1 MRHSLSA
8 VFSYKRN
15 CSGICYIICSMGGGD
30 LPDMYV
36 CMSTWTVGPRTS
48 AYRIAGFFKGEYFH
62 EFYKSSSIRENFT
75 CEKFEISTA
84 VQ

>member
-1 MRHSLSA
+1 
-8 VFSYKRN
+8 
-15 CSGICYIICSMGGGD
+15 MGGGD

-36 CMSTWTVGPRTS
+36 CMHEHMDHRPKDKCILYS
-48 AYRIAGFFKGEYFH
+48 GFCEGENFH
-62 EFYKSSSIRENFT
+62 EFDKSSSIRENFT